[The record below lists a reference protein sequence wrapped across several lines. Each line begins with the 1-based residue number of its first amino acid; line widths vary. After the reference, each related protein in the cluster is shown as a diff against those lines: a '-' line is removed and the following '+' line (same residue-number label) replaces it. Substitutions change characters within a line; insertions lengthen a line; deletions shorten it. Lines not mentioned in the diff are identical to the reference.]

1 MTNDELAKKL
11 EASGS
16 PDASTDL
23 IYGYK
28 NGSVEPSVASKKTI
42 AKAIGKPVSY
52 FEQMGSLV
60 TLLESGADRA
70 SVLFAAGIVFSA
82 ASRSMD
88 TEQLSTSIMT
98 RGGVSLKTAQGITKQ
113 ILAGSVTTKATRE
126 HAARAF
132 GIPVNNIE
140 WIGHRVLE
148 PESD

>member
-1 MTNDELAKKL
+1 MTNDDLVRKL
-11 EASGS
+11 EESGYS
-16 PDASTDL
+16 DGSADS
-23 IYGYK
+23 IYAYK
-28 NGSVEPSVASKKTI
+28 NGGVEPSVAVKKAI
-42 AKAIGKPVSY
+42 AKATGKTVSY
-52 FEQMGSLV
+52 FEQMGSLAI
-60 TLLESGADRA
+60 LLGSGADRE

-113 ILAGSVTTKATRE
+113 ILAGSVTTKAARE